1 MRIRVDYTT
10 AYDYADLAHHVVQLL
25 RVEPSVH
32 DGQHVVGWRIDVDC
46 DGHLRRGRD
55 SFGNVVH
62 VFYADAPLRALTLH
76 VSGEVDTRE
85 THGLVTGD
93 ADKLPLAVYRRDT
106 PLTLADAAIGAF
118 ARSLVGETTLATCH
132 ALAGAIH
139 ARVTFDTDATHS
151 HTDAAHAFA
160 LAAGVCQDQAHI
172 FLAAARHLEIPARY
186 VSGHLVRSDGMV
198 AQPAAH
204 AWAEAWIDGLGWVGF
219 DPTNG
224 ICPTEAYLR
233 VAVGL
238 DYLDAAPVRGT
249 RRGGGIETMSVSVT
263 ARDLAAAPADDG
275 HAGGQS
281 QGQGQGQGQSQVQVQ
296 A

>member
-10 AYDYADLAHHVVQLL
+10 AYDYAELAHHVVQLL

-32 DGQHVVGWRIDVDC
+32 DGQHVVSWRIDVDC

-62 VFYADAPLRALTLH
+62 MFYADAPLRALTLH
-76 VSGEVDTRE
+76 VSGEVDTSE
-85 THGLVTGD
+85 THGLISGSED
-93 ADKLPLAVYRRDT
+93 SLPLAIWRRDT
-106 PLTLADAAIGAF
+106 PLTMADAAIGSF
-118 ARSLVGETTLATCH
+118 ARAHRGDGALATCH
-132 ALAGAIH
+132 ALAGAIQ
-139 ARVTFDTDATHS
+139 ARVNFDTDATGA

-160 LAAGVCQDQAHI
+160 LAAGVCQDQTHI

-198 AQPAAH
+198 TQPAAH
-204 AWAEAWIDGLGWVGF
+204 AWAEAWIDNLGWVGF

-224 ICPTEAYLR
+224 VSPTEAYLR

-249 RRGGGIETMSVSVT
+249 RRGGGVETMSVSVT
-263 ARDLAAAPADDG
+263 TRDLAPAQTRSQS
-275 HAGGQS
+275 QS
-281 QGQGQGQGQSQVQVQ
+281 QGQVQ

>member
-10 AYDYADLAHHVVQLL
+10 AYDYAEQAHHVVQLL
-25 RVEPSVH
+25 RVEPCVH
-32 DGQHVVGWRIDVDC
+32 DGQHVVSWRIDVDC

-55 SFGNVVH
+55 SFGNIVH
-62 VFYADAPLRALTLH
+62 MFYADAPLRALTLR
-76 VSGEVDTRE
+76 VSGEVDTSE
-85 THGLVTGD
+85 THGLVRGGAET
-93 ADKLPLAVYRRDT
+93 LPLAVWRRDT
-106 PLTLADAAIGAF
+106 PLTMPDAAIASF
-118 ARSLVGETTLATCH
+118 ARAQVRDGTLATCH

-172 FLAAARHLEIPARY
+172 FLAAARHLDIPARY

-198 AQPAAH
+198 TQPAAH
-204 AWAEAWIDGLGWVGF
+204 AWAEAWIENLGWVGF

-224 ICPTEAYLR
+224 VSPTEAYLR

-249 RRGGGIETMSVSVT
+249 RRGGGVETMSVSVT
-263 ARDLAAAPADDG
+263 TRDLAPVES
-275 HAGGQS
+275 QS
-281 QGQGQGQGQSQVQVQ
+281 QWQVQ